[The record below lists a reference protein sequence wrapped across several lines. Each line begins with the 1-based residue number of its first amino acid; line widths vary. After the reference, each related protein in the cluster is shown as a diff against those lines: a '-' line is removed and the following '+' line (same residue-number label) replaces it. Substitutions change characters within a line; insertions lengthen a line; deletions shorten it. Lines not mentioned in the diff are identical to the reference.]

1 MAWEGRP
8 AGPLTHPT
16 PMPRG
21 LGVEVPEPRAV
32 PGLLLL
38 FFFQSCSVFVAGSR
52 LFLQLQ
58 SGEPLSSCN
67 GLQSTGP
74 VVVAHRLRCLEACG
88 IFLDQESNPCLLRWQ
103 VDSLPLSHQE
113 VLGLLPECPI

>member
-8 AGPLTHPT
+8 AGPITHPT

-38 FFFQSCSVFVAGSR
+38 FFFFGCAQSLLREAGFFSSCSQGSHSPVATGSR
-52 LFLQLQ
+52 AQAQWLWHTDIVA
-58 SGEPLSSCN
+58 SRHVASSWIRN
-67 GLQSTGP
+67 
-74 VVVAHRLRCLEACG
+74 
-88 IFLDQESNPCLLRWQ
+88 
-103 VDSLPLSHQE
+103 
-113 VLGLLPECPI
+113 